1 MMTIP
6 EAWAATP
13 SGRIRARG
21 LKLPLEG
28 TPGSFNAITDIDGIE
43 VGYATLVSGTGRL
56 VRGEGPVRTGVTA
69 ILPRGRVG
77 ATIPVAAGSYSLN
90 GNGEL
95 TGVAWVE
102 ESGQCEGPIT
112 ITNTHSVGV
121 ARDACV
127 RWLVDRHPAMSQLWG
142 LPVAGE
148 TYDGEL
154 NDINGFH
161 VTHEHVFVAIDNARG
176 GPLELGSLGGG
187 TGMICYDFKGGSGSS
202 SRRVNAGGQWTIGA
216 FVQANFGARR
226 ELTVLGVPVGRHLPG
241 GEVRSMPAGSVIAII
256 ATDAPLLPH
265 QLKRLARR
273 VPLGLA
279 RTGAVGHNGSGD
291 IFLALSTAN
300 ETAFASGD
308 EPRSIAFLPNAAFNP
323 LFEAAVQVVEEAV
336 LDAMI
341 PNQAMTGANDLTVRA
356 LPHGELIDLLR
367 RYGRM

>member
-1 MMTIP
+1 
-6 EAWAATP
+6 
-13 SGRIRARG
+13 
-21 LKLPLEG
+21 
-28 TPGSFNAITDIDGIE
+28 
-43 VGYATLVSGTGRL
+43 
-56 VRGEGPVRTGVTA
+56 
-69 ILPRGRVG
+69 
-77 ATIPVAAGSYSLN
+77 
-90 GNGEL
+90 
-95 TGVAWVE
+95 
-102 ESGQCEGPIT
+102 
-112 ITNTHSVGV
+112 
-121 ARDACV
+121 
-127 RWLVDRHPAMSQLWG
+127 
-142 LPVAGE
+142 
-148 TYDGEL
+148 
-154 NDINGFH
+154 
-161 VTHEHVFVAIDNARG
+161 
-176 GPLELGSLGGG
+176 
-187 TGMICYDFKGGSGSS
+187 
-202 SRRVNAGGQWTIGA
+202 
-216 FVQANFGARR
+216 
-226 ELTVLGVPVGRHLPG
+226 
-241 GEVRSMPAGSVIAII
+241 MPAGSVIAII